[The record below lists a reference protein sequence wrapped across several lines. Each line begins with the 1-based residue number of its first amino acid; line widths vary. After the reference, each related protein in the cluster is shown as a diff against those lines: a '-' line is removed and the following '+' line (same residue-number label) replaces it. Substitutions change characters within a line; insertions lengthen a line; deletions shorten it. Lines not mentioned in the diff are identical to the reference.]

1 MLARVR
7 MVALHGVCH
16 GAALAVAT
24 AQLRSDDDL
33 HLLEPGFLVGANEP
47 ELEELIGD
55 FTAATEAIMAATRVG
70 DIVLTTFFDP

>member
-1 MLARVR
+1 
-7 MVALHGVCH
+7 MVALCGVRH
-16 GAALAVAT
+16 GAAIALAVA
-24 AQLRSDDDL
+24 QLHSSHDL